1 MATIA
6 DAYIQ
11 IIPSAEGISGNLS
24 NILNNEADSAGS
36 ASGSKFSTAFTSGL
50 KTVATGAAVAFTAV
64 STGIAAVTTESV
76 KSYAEY
82 EQLVGGVET
91 LFGTQGQSL
100 QEYADSIGVTAEEAK
115 EKYTSLETAQ
125 TTVMEN
131 AAEAYKTAGISAN
144 DYMEQATSTAA
155 ALVSSLGGDTE
166 AAANLAD
173 QAIID
178 MSDNANKMG
187 TSIESIQNAYSGFA
201 KGNFTMLDNLKLGY
215 GGTKEEM
222 ERLLEDAE
230 ALSGVEYD
238 ISSYADITEA
248 IHVVQEEMGIA
259 GTTAKEA
266 TETISGSLQMV
277 SASWTN
283 LLTGMS
289 DENADLDSLI
299 SQLVDS
305 VAIAADNLLP
315 VVETALTGA
324 ADVVEAIIP
333 EMVDRI
339 PSLVTETLPQL
350 VDSGISIIDS
360 ILTGLNENADIIGE
374 SAAEILTKLTT
385 SFLELAP
392 VLLDSGLVIL
402 ENLLSGIGENL
413 DTIIPTVTSVILSI
427 TETLISH
434 IDELISAG
442 LTIFLGLIDGI
453 ISATPLIIAEIPV
466 LLDSLITELTSSA
479 TQIAEA
485 GITLFSALTEN
496 LPTIIDSI
504 VAAIPGI
511 VDACVDFFTN
521 GGCAQLLE
529 AGYTLF
535 VALISNLPAIISA
548 IVSAIPQIV
557 SSIVSAFTGRT
568 DDMKSAGSE
577 LMTSVGDGLDSVV
590 DSIKSSIT
598 STVSGW
604 VTGITSTVSSWKDA
618 GSQLLTGLWNGISDK
633 AQWVYNQIT
642 GMGST
647 IINKVKGIFGIA
659 SPSKVFAE
667 IGGYMAE
674 GLGVGWDEEMKE
686 VQNDINGDLTFKTSI
701 ESPTATAPAT
711 NTLAGTTLYI
721 KESIDLGDTQLKE
734 IISKY
739 TIQQIGNETRAVK
752 IAQGGFYGI

>member
-6 DAYIQ
+6 DAYVQ

-76 KSYAEY
+76 KSYSEY

-305 VAIAADNLLP
+305 VAIAADNLIP

-324 ADVVEAIIP
+324 ADVVEAVIP

-360 ILTGLNENADIIGE
+360 IITGLNENADTIGE

-385 SFLELAP
+385 SFLNLAP
-392 VLLDSGLVIL
+392 ELLESGLVIV
-402 ENLLSGIGENL
+402 ENLANGIGSNL
-413 DTIIPTVTSVILSI
+413 DVIIPTVTSVILSI
-427 TETLISH
+427 TEILISH

-466 LLDSLITELTSSA
+466 LLNSLITELTSSA

-521 GGCAQLLE
+521 GGCAQMLE

-557 SSIVSAFTGRT
+557 SSIVSAFAGRT
-568 DDMKSAGSE
+568 GDMKSAGSE

-604 VTGITSTVSSWKDA
+604 VSGITSTVSSWKDA

-701 ESPTATAPAT
+701 ESPTVTAPAT

-752 IAQGGFYGI
+752 VAQGGFYGI